1 MKERIFTTYKFSNHD
16 IHKFVA
22 KRCLPIWIHGWL
34 GKIQWDI
41 ITWKRRFLQSPIYG
55 RYYWC
60 RLHAQKKNLN
70 RFWNENIMR
79 ISWEYH
85 DLYVQSGTLFL
96 ADVFE
101 NFRNMCFEIYEIDPA
116 WFFTA
121 PGSAWQAALKKT
133 KVKLDPLNNI
143 NMLLKLEKL
152 IRGEICHAIH
162 WYAKANDKHMKDYD
176 KNKEL
181 SYLKY
186 WDVNNL
192 HGWAMLHTLP
202 VNKFKRV
209 KYITKFDENFK

>member
-1 MKERIFTTYKFSNHD
+1 
-16 IHKFVA
+16 
-22 KRCLPIWIHGWL
+22 
-34 GKIQWDI
+34 
-41 ITWKRRFLQSPIYG
+41 
-55 RYYWC
+55 
-60 RLHAQKKNLN
+60 
-70 RFWNENIMR
+70 MR

-101 NFRNMCFEIYEIDPA
+101 NFQNMCFEIYEPDPA

-121 PGSAWQAALKKT
+121 TGSAWQAASKKT
-133 KVKLDPLNNI
+133 KVKLDPLSNI

-152 IRGEICHAIH
+152 IRGDICHAIH
-162 WYAKANDKHMKDYD
+162 WYAKANDKHMKGYD

-192 HGWAMLHTLP
+192 HGWAMSQKLP

-209 KYITKFDENFK
+209 KYITKLDEDFI